1 MTSMPFRLSFFGGAT
16 VAVNRLAACR
26 STVSR
31 SFRTVSPP
39 NLPKKI
45 FGNDSFHRRDRFY
58 QIFVQIGAIL
68 AIFRPFEVFGRLVNR
83 ATRAAPTEF
92 PALP

>member
-1 MTSMPFRLSFFGGAT
+1 M
-16 VAVNRLAACR
+16 VAVNPLAACR
-26 STVSR
+26 TTVSR
-31 SFRTVSPP
+31 SFRAASPP
-39 NLPKKI
+39 NLPKKS

-68 AIFRPFEVFGRLVNR
+68 AIFRLLEVFGRFEVFGRLVNR
-83 ATRAAPTEF
+83 ATRAAPTEC